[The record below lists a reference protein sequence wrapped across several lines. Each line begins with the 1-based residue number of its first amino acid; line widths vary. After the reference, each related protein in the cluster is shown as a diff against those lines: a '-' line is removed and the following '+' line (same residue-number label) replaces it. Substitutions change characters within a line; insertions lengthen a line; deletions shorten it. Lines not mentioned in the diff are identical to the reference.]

1 MKKFYAFFLAL
12 AAAAAINA
20 QTTTYSLIGHSLIGW
35 SLENSEAFV
44 ETTTPGTYELTVADL
59 FGECKISVDRGWEP
73 MFGAVNSG
81 DSIMVGDTYTLN
93 YRAVGE
99 PDVSNLKIG
108 KPGFGYKNA
117 VLRLVIIAP
126 DSATLTF
133 VSGTEYDRT
142 ALPDTYQIIGGFTNN
157 WSTADAIQFEE
168 ENGVLTATIDNLNGS
183 FKIIKNRGWDEQWAT
198 NWDTKAG
205 LEMNVPYV
213 LGAKTTSDPDNLTL
227 SNPFA
232 TYDNAVLTLVPQDN
246 GDMVLTLVSGT
257 FKKMEANWYFPGT
270 KLGWNCTEAQ
280 QFAPVEGKTDTYEL
294 LAAEFSGDFKV
305 VYGNWAVE
313 FGTSMNGETPNLWNV
328 NEEYTCQIKGS
339 NINPAVADAVYTD
352 CTITLVVDYENVSV
366 KLLIATEG
374 SALENTQVTEK
385 AIKVIENGQLIIIKN
400 GVRYNALGAVL

>member
-20 QTTTYSLIGHSLIGW
+20 QTTYSLIGHSLIGW
-35 SLENSEAFV
+35 SLDNAEAFV

-81 DSIMVGDTYTLN
+81 DSILVGDTYTLN

-99 PDVSNLKIG
+99 PDVPNLKIG

-142 ALPDTYQIIGGFTNN
+142 ALPDTYQIVGGFTNN
-157 WSTADAIQFEE
+157 WSTADAVQFEE
-168 ENGVLTATIDNLNGS
+168 VNGVLTATVENLNGS

-198 NWDTKAG
+198 NWDTNAG

-213 LGAKTTSDPDNLTL
+213 LGAKTTSDPANLTL

-257 FKKMEANWYFPGT
+257 FK
-270 KLGWNCTEAQ
+270 
-280 QFAPVEGKTDTYEL
+280 
-294 LAAEFSGDFKV
+294 
-305 VYGNWAVE
+305 
-313 FGTSMNGETPNLWNV
+313 
-328 NEEYTCQIKGS
+328 
-339 NINPAVADAVYTD
+339 
-352 CTITLVVDYENVSV
+352 
-366 KLLIATEG
+366 
-374 SALENTQVTEK
+374 
-385 AIKVIENGQLIIIKN
+385 
-400 GVRYNALGAVL
+400 

>member
-1 MKKFYAFFLAL
+1 MKKIYAFILAL
-12 AAAAAINA
+12 AATAAINA
-20 QTTTYSLIGHSLIGW
+20 QTTYSLIGHSLIGW

-44 ETTTPGTYELTVADL
+44 ETATPGTYELTVADL
-59 FGECKISVDRGWEP
+59 YGECKISVNRDWEP
-73 MFGAVNSG
+73 MFGAINSG
-81 DSIMVGDTYTLN
+81 DSIMVGETYTLN
-93 YRAVGE
+93 YRGVGE
-99 PDVSNLKIG
+99 ADIPNLKIG
-108 KPGFGYKNA
+108 KAGFGYKNA

-142 ALPDTYQIIGGFTNN
+142 ALPDTYQIVGGFTNN
-157 WSTADAIQFEE
+157 WSAADAVQFEE
-168 ENGVLTATIDNLNGS
+168 VNGVLTATIENLNGG
-183 FKIIKNRGWDEQWAT
+183 FKIIKNREWKEQWAT
-198 NWDTKAG
+198 NWETGAG

-213 LGAKTTSDPDNLTL
+213 LGAKITSDPANLTL
-227 SNPFA
+227 ANPFA

-257 FKKMEANWYFPGT
+257 FKKMEANWYLPGT
-270 KLGWNCTEAQ
+270 KLGWDCKEAQ
-280 QFAPVEGKTDTYEL
+280 QFAPVEGKPNTYEI

-313 FGTSMNGETPNLWNV
+313 FGTSMNGETPNLWSV
-328 NEEYTCQIKGS
+328 NQEYTCQIKGS
-339 NINPAVADAVYTD
+339 DVKPAVADAVYTD

-374 SALENTQVTEK
+374 SALENTQAAEK

-400 GVRYNALGAVL
+400 GVRYNALGTIL

>member
-12 AAAAAINA
+12 AATAAINA
-20 QTTTYSLIGHSLIGW
+20 QNTYSLIGHSLIGW

-44 ETTTPGTYELTVADL
+44 ETATPGTYELTVADL

-99 PDVSNLKIG
+99 PDVPNLKIG

-142 ALPDTYQIIGGFTNN
+142 ALPDTYQIVGGFTNN
-157 WSTADAIQFEE
+157 WSTADAVQFEE
-168 ENGVLTATIDNLNGS
+168 VNGVLTATVENLNGS

-198 NWDTKAG
+198 NWDTNAG

-213 LGAKTTSDPDNLTL
+213 LGAKTTSDPANLTL

-257 FKKMEANWYFPGT
+257 FKKMEANWYLPGT
-270 KLGWNCTEAQ
+270 KLGWNCSEAQ
-280 QFAPVEGKTDTYEL
+280 QFAPVEGKTDTYEI

-374 SALENTQVTEK
+374 SALEDTQVTEK